1 MCPAHFCAKYVNCDP
16 GTSCAKGTVLLAP
29 TAPLSDV
36 ERGLILEQPRTSSMA
51 SPSDNP
57 LRRLIREIHRRLAW
71 LTDPSRRIE
80 Q

>member
-1 MCPAHFCAKYVNCDP
+1 MRA
-16 GTSCAKGTVLLAP
+16 GLAL
-29 TAPLSDV
+29 ASNGPLSDV
-36 ERGLILEQPRTSSMA
+36 DLGLIPEQPRTSSMA

-57 LRRLIREIHRRLAW
+57 LKRLIREIHRRLAW